1 MKKSITKTFF
11 ALGTANSIFLPACDD
26 ETPLRRSMQRVL
38 EIDDLFSVFKRD
50 SEISKINAAAGD
62 HFVPVRS
69 DTMYVIRQAVLFS
82 ALSGGAFDIT
92 ARPLIEL
99 WGIGKKGDAIP
110 KSRDIAAVRKLVGY
124 SGILIDE
131 QTCSVKL
138 KHRNQAIDLGGIAKG
153 FAADEVRR
161 ILLHHGVSDAILNFG
176 GTVVVI
182 GLPRTVGVQHPSKP
196 TGTPMGHLL
205 ISDKSIVTSGSN
217 EQYFIREN
225 VRYHHILDPHTG
237 KPAETGL
244 KSVTLIGDL
253 AMEMDALSTAVFVLG
268 MERGNLL
275 LPRFK
280 AQAVYIDEN
289 DCVFVSSE
297 LKDLFSLSDEHS
309 R

>member
-1 MKKSITKTFF
+1 
-11 ALGTANSIFLPACDD
+11 
-26 ETPLRRSMQRVL
+26 MQRVL

-69 DTMYVIRQAVLFS
+69 DTMYVIRQAVSFS

-110 KSRDIAAVRKLVGY
+110 KSRDIAAARKLVGY

-182 GLPRTVGVQHPSKP
+182 GLHGLSASSIRRSRPARRWDI
-196 TGTPMGHLL
+196 LL
-205 ISDKSIVTSGSN
+205 IRTIRCDVGSN
-217 EQYFIREN
+217 EQYFIR
-225 VRYHHILDPHTG
+225 
-237 KPAETGL
+237 
-244 KSVTLIGDL
+244 
-253 AMEMDALSTAVFVLG
+253 
-268 MERGNLL
+268 
-275 LPRFK
+275 
-280 AQAVYIDEN
+280 
-289 DCVFVSSE
+289 
-297 LKDLFSLSDEHS
+297 
-309 R
+309 